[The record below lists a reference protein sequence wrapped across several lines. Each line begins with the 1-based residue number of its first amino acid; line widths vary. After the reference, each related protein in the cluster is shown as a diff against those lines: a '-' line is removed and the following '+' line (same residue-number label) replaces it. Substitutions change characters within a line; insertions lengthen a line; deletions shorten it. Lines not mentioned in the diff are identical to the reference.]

1 MKPIHVGIAVAQM
14 LAATACNDLTNP
26 AFDMPAST
34 NTVMPGEDFETRTAE
49 LRARASGEI
58 TGELHVVEGM
68 KDKIAVG
75 DTIFVIAHCA
85 ATGSLLAVI
94 KVRAGG
100 SFPIPFKLTGADVMH
115 SQTSL
120 AGKVRVEARVDKDD
134 NALTK
139 NPGDIVGEATDLVD
153 VPATG
158 VVVTFDRLLSQRDT
172 LP

>member
-1 MKPIHVGIAVAQM
+1 VKPTCVAIAAIQV
-14 LAATACNDLTNP
+14 LAATACNDVADSVSDTL
-26 AFDMPAST
+26 AST
-34 NTVMPGEDFETRTAE
+34 VIATPTRDFDTRTAR
-49 LRARASGEI
+49 LPMLANGEVA
-58 TGELHVVEGM
+58 GELHVVEGM
-68 KDKIAVG
+68 RDKIAVG
-75 DTIFVIAHCA
+75 DTIFVMARCA
-85 ATGSLLAVI
+85 ATGSLLAVV
-94 KVRAGG
+94 KVRAEDR
-100 SFPIPFKLTGADVMH
+100 FPIPFKLTGADVMH